1 MSEDS
6 EKEVRITYETLY
18 EILRREKNKDELQK
32 LDETFYADVL
42 SYLEEKNKMLQE
54 AAGKFDMFSVDER
67 DNTQVQL
74 NNVRKIL
81 KELYERREKK
91 IIETALNKSRTNSS
105 IIDTTNLLESE
116 NAAYTE
122 LVRLLNGFRKDILS
136 NLLEIRAPVLV
147 RVPPTEPQ
155 AAPEPA
161 AMQQAVPEPAEPQV
175 SAEPAPQAE
184 PQAVPEPAAEPP
196 AAAIKK
202 LKFTQKVE
210 QFVGKELELY
220 GPFEP
225 EQTAELPADIADI
238 LIGKGSAVQ
247 EE

>member
-18 EILRREKNKDELQK
+18 EILRREKSKDELQP

-67 DNTQVQL
+67 DNTQIQL

-91 IIETALNKSRTNSS
+91 IIDIALNKSRTNSS

-122 LVRLLNGFRKDILS
+122 LVRLLDGFRKDILA

-147 RVPPTEPQ
+147 RVPPAGPQTNPPEAAMPKAELPAEEKPAEQAMPEPAGAQ
-155 AAPEPA
+155 PAPEPT
-161 AMQQAVPEPAEPQV
+161 AEPQT
-175 SAEPAPQAE
+175 
-184 PQAVPEPAAEPP
+184 AAT
-196 AAAIKK
+196 KK

-220 GPFEP
+220 GPYEP
-225 EQTAELPADIADI
+225 DQTAELPADIADI
-238 LIGKGSAVQ
+238 LIGKGNAVQ